1 MLCSLCHSLHSIAL
15 CGEPQ
20 QQKGEWV
27 EQKIAPQ
34 EEMPG
39 RWLALLGVG
48 MGVLMGTID
57 GSIVNIALPTL
68 VRELHASFATVQWV
82 VLSYLLVITA
92 LLPSAARLGDIAGK
106 KRMYMVGLAV
116 FTFGSLLCGLAPDG
130 PWLIGFRALQG
141 LGAVLVTALGA
152 AIVTEVFPPQER
164 GRALGVIGAVVS
176 VGVALGPSL
185 GGVLIGSAG
194 WRSIF
199 LVNIPIGIIAVF
211 VVSRFV
217 PESRR
222 GAAGQRFDFAGA
234 AIMAAALICFALA
247 LTLGQGWGF
256 TDARSLGLLAAAAVG
271 LAAFLVVE
279 TRVAQPMID
288 LRMFRNG
295 LFSLNLLTGLITFV
309 MIAGNGLVLP
319 FFLENVKGYSTLQTG
334 LLLAVIPAIMVIVSP
349 ISGTLSD
356 RFGPRP
362 IIVAGLLLMTAGLL
376 FAGTLT
382 SDVSAIG
389 YLLRVSLIGIGFGVF
404 QSPNNSAIM
413 GAAPRSQLGVASGL
427 LALSRTL
434 GQTAGITL
442 MGALF
447 AGLAIAAG
455 ASDLSSAPAA
465 AVVFAAQ
472 GTFHVAAALSA
483 VAVLLAGL
491 SYVRGRSAP
500 SPVGP
505 VEKVVLAE

>member
-1 MLCSLCHSLHSIAL
+1 
-15 CGEPQ
+15 
-20 QQKGEWV
+20 V
-27 EQKIAPQ
+27 EQKITPQ
-34 EEMPG
+34 EAAPG
-39 RWLALLGVG
+39 RWLALLGVS

-68 VRELHASFATVQWV
+68 VRELQTSFAAVQWV

-92 LLPSAARLGDIAGK
+92 LLPSAARLGDMVGK

-116 FTFGSLLCGLAPDG
+116 FTLGSLLCGLAPNG
-130 PWLIGFRALQG
+130 SWLIAFRALQG
-141 LGAVLVTALGA
+141 VGAVLVTALGA

-164 GRALGVIGAVVS
+164 GRALGIIGAVVS
-176 VGVALGPSL
+176 VGVGLGPSL

-199 LVNIPIGIIAVF
+199 LVNIPIGIIAVL

-217 PESRR
+217 AETQR
-222 GAAGQRFDFAGA
+222 GASGQRFDFIGA
-234 AIMAAALICFALA
+234 AIMTTALVCFALA

-256 TDARSLGLLAAAAVG
+256 ADTRTLALLAAAAVSFG
-271 LAAFLVVE
+271 VFLLVE
-279 TRVAQPMID
+279 TRVAQPMIN

-295 LFSLNLLTGLITFV
+295 LFSLNLLIGLITFV

-319 FFLENVKGYSTLQTG
+319 FFLENVKGFSVLQTG
-334 LLLAVIPAIMVIVSP
+334 LLMAVIPAIMAVVSP

-362 IIVAGLLLMTAGLL
+362 IIMGGLLLMTAGLL
-376 FAGTLT
+376 LAGTLT
-382 SDVSAIG
+382 ADVSVIG
-389 YLLRVSLIGIGFGVF
+389 YLLRVGLIGLGFGVF

-413 GAAPRSQLGVASGL
+413 GAAPRAQLGVASGL

-447 AGLAIAAG
+447 AGIAIAAG
-455 ASDLSSAPAA
+455 AGDLSTASAG
-465 AVVFAAQ
+465 AVVAATQ

-483 VAVLLAGL
+483 VAVLLGGL
-491 SYVRGRSAP
+491 SYLRGRSAP
-500 SPVGP
+500 APIAPVDKP
-505 VEKVVLAE
+505 VLAE